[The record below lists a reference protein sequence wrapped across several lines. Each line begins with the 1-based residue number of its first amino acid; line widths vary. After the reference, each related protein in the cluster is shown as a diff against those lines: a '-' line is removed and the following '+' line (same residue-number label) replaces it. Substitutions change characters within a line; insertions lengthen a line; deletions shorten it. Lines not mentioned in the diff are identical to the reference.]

1 MTASA
6 NGPGTGTGSDT
17 ALQLFA
23 AEVFKRDPDVCAA
36 ALQAA
41 RDLLIAQKRPWYAR
55 SKRPELEALEAAEG
69 LVGLMKLLGETDPEK
84 LKKIDRTLTDI

>member
-1 MTASA
+1 MS
-6 NGPGTGTGSDT
+6 GYQTGSETGT

-41 RDLLIAQKRPWYAR
+41 RDLLKAQKRPWYAR
-55 SKRPELEALEAAEG
+55 SKRPELEALQATEG

-84 LKKIDRTLTDI
+84 RAQLEKDLTRR

>member
-1 MTASA
+1 MSASA
-6 NGPGTGTGSDT
+6 NGPGTGTGSGT

-41 RDLLIAQKRPWYAR
+41 RDILKAQKRRRSAR
-55 SKRPELEALEAAEG
+55 SKRPELEALEAAEA
-69 LVGLMKLLGETDPEK
+69 LVGLMTLLGETVPEQ
-84 LKKIDRTLTDI
+84 LKMIDKDLTVL

>member
-1 MTASA
+1 MSGYQT
-6 NGPGTGTGSDT
+6 GPETGT

-41 RDLLIAQKRPWYAR
+41 RDLLKAQKRPWFAR

-84 LKKIDRTLTDI
+84 LAQLDKDWTR

>member
-1 MTASA
+1 MSGNQT
-6 NGPGTGTGSDT
+6 GPDTST

-41 RDLLIAQKRPWYAR
+41 RDLLKAQKRRRYAR

-69 LVGLMKLLGETDPEK
+69 LVGLMKLLGETDPEN
-84 LKKIDRTLTDI
+84 LKTIDRDRTRA

>member
-1 MTASA
+1 MTTPA
-6 NGPGTGTGSDT
+6 NGPGTGTDSGT

-41 RDLLIAQKRPWYAR
+41 RDLLKAQKLPWYAR
-55 SKRPELEALEAAEG
+55 SRRPELEALEAAEG
-69 LVGLMKLLGETDPEK
+69 LIGLMKLLGETDPEK
-84 LKKIDRTLTDI
+84 CAQLDKDWTRR